1 MTDSE
6 IKLNQKQAAKLLDVE
21 PETLSK
27 WRVRNRGPVYL
38 RISGKIR
45 YLKSDVLAYLDSCRI
60 IPSER
65 QHNPRGKRKA
75 KRAPQL
81 AAKPTLRLAAKN

>member
-1 MTDSE
+1 MAEE
-6 IKLNQKQAAKLLDVE
+6 IKLSQKQAAKLLDVE

-45 YLKSDVLAYLDSCRI
+45 YLKSDVMAYLDSCRI

-65 QHNPRGKRKA
+65 IHNARKRKP
-75 KRAPQL
+75 K
-81 AAKPTLRLAAKN
+81 RLAAKN